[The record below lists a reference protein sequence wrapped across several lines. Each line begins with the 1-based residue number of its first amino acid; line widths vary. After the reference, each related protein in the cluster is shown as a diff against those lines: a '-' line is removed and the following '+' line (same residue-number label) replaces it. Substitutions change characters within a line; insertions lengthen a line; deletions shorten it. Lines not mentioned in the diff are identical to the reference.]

1 MGAGGREDGG
11 GRGHSRG
18 VLELI
23 SLFPYTVNQLYTN
36 FQNQDVDYME
46 K

>member
-1 MGAGGREDGG
+1 MGVGGGREGG
-11 GRGHSRG
+11 GGRG

-23 SLFPYTVNQLYTN
+23 SQFPYPVNQLYTN